1 MPNFLKLDPGLAFWT
16 LVNFGLFVFI
26 IAKFAWKPMKAGLA
40 AREQSIKD
48 SITAAENANAEAQN
62 ILREAKEKI
71 SGAQAEMMQI
81 VRDGKSQAEEL
92 IRKATDEADAVKHQ
106 KLVEAQRE
114 IEREK
119 NEAIAQL
126 RNEMST
132 LVVEATE
139 KLLGRTLKDD
149 DHKRIVNDF
158 VQEISKN

>member
-1 MPNFLKLDPGLAFWT
+1 
-16 LVNFGLFVFI
+16 
-26 IAKFAWKPMKAGLA
+26 MKAGLA

-119 NEAIAQL
+119 DEAIAQL